1 MGIRQWLEPPRRVL
15 GMFLAITLVPAAA
28 LAWLGWRMLEQDR
41 ALESQRAQ
49 ERLEHAADRVSA
61 ALERSLAAL
70 EEQLE
75 SRSPVPA
82 NAVVIVGRGNE
93 IEARPPG
100 RLLYYPVLPVA
111 AGAASSWFAAGEDAE
126 FRESSP
132 GKAAE
137 VFRKLAE
144 SPEPAV
150 RAGALLRLARNLRK
164 AGKQREALEAYQAL
178 IGMNE
183 MPVTG
188 LPAEL
193 VAREARCRVWEESGA
208 KEELRGEAELLWRDL
223 HAARWRVLRST
234 YEFHAEQL
242 RRWIGASP
250 ETDSLVLAG
259 GVEWVWE
266 RWRAEPSTKGRR
278 FLAIGDRPVLAVWQS
293 TPERLSA
300 LVGGPELA
308 ASWWARA
315 AGDSTVKCALTDADG
330 RVMMGRLDTSAK
342 HQTVR
347 AAAATK
353 LPGTLHVAADS
364 VGNGLAARR
373 RILMAAGA
381 AVAMLLL
388 GGGYFVFRAVAREMA
403 VARLQSDFVAAV
415 SHEFR
420 SPLTSIRSLSEMLA
434 RGRVP
439 AEPERRR
446 AYDVLVRESERLHKL
461 VEGLLDFG
469 RMQAGTAPYKL
480 EPMDAATMVREL
492 VAEFQEQVAEK
503 GYRIELVA
511 EPELPRIR
519 ADPEALA
526 RALWNL
532 LDNAV
537 KYSPESKT
545 VEVGVAREGEQVAIH
560 VRDQGIGIPASQ
572 KKEIFRKFVRGGNA
586 PRVRGAGLGLAMVD
600 HIVRAHGGQVKLES
614 APGQGSR
621 FTLLLPG
628 EQAG

>member
-1 MGIRQWLEPPRRVL
+1 
-15 GMFLAITLVPAAA
+15 MFLAITVIPAAA

-61 ALERSLAAL
+61 ALERSLAEL
-70 EEQLE
+70 EGQLE
-75 SRSPVPA
+75 SGSPVPA
-82 NAVVIVGRGNE
+82 NAVVIAGRGE
-93 IEARPPG
+93 GIEAHPAG
-100 RLLYYPVLPVA
+100 RLLYYPVLPA
-111 AGAASSWFAAGEDAE
+111 PGGAAPSWFVAGEDAE
-126 FRESSP
+126 FRESNP
-132 GKAAE
+132 GKAVE
-137 VFRKLAE
+137 IFRKLAA

-164 AGKQREALEAYQAL
+164 AGKRGEALEAYQAL
-178 IGMNE
+178 IGMKE
-183 MPVTG
+183 TLVAG

-193 VAREARCRVWEESGA
+193 VGREARCRVWEESGA
-208 KEELRGEAELLWRDL
+208 QEELRREAEMLWREL
-223 HAARWRVLRST
+223 HAGRWRVLRAT
-234 YEFHAEQL
+234 YEFHAEQT

-250 ETDSLVLAG
+250 ETDSLALAG

-266 RWRAEPSTKGRR
+266 QWRAERSAKGRR
-278 FLAIGDRPVLAVWQS
+278 LLTTGDRPVLAVWRA

-300 LVGGPELA
+300 LVGGPEFA

-315 AGDSTVKCALTDADG
+315 VGDSTVKCALTDADG
-330 RVMMGRLDTSAK
+330 RVAMGKLDISAK

-347 AAAATK
+347 AAAVTK
-353 LPGTLHVAADS
+353 LPGTLHVAAE
-364 VGNGLAARR
+364 VAENGLGARR
-373 RILMAAGA
+373 QILMAAGA

-388 GGGYFVFRAVAREMA
+388 GGGYLVFRAVAREMA

-434 RGRVP
+434 RDRVP

-469 RMQAGTAPYKL
+469 RMEAGTLPYKL

-503 GYRIELVA
+503 GYRIELAA
-511 EPELPRIR
+511 EPELPGIR
-519 ADPEALA
+519 ADREALA
-526 RALWNL
+526 RAVWNL

-537 KYSPESKT
+537 KYSPDSKT
-545 VEVGVAREGEQVAIH
+545 VEVGLAREGEQVAIH

-572 KKEIFRKFVRGGNA
+572 QKEIFRKFVRGGNA
-586 PRVRGAGLGLAMVD
+586 PAVRGTGLGLAMVD

-621 FTLLLPG
+621 FTLLLPA